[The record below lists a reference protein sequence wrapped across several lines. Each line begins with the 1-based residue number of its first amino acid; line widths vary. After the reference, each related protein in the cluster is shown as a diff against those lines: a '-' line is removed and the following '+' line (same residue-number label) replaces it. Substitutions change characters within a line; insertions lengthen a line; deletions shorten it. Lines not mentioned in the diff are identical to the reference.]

1 MKRQLAGILF
11 FAAVTIF
18 GAELPA
24 GVPKGS
30 TEIGQGRY
38 RFVDKDNKAWIYRM
52 TPFGV
57 QRSPEDAAKADT
69 ADKPSSS
76 GEQAKSAQNDQP
88 RTDTPFGKSSEP
100 AAGMPATTVTEA
112 GDSIRF
118 ERPSPFG
125 VYRWTR
131 KKSELTAEERKLW
144 EQQRNA
150 PAPANK
156 Q

>member
-11 FAAVTIF
+11 LAAVTIF

-30 TEIGQGRY
+30 TEVGQGRY

-57 QRSPEDAAKADT
+57 QRSPEDAAKAET
-69 ADKPSSS
+69 AYKPSQSA
-76 GEQAKSAQNDQP
+76 GEQAKSARDDQP

-100 AAGMPATTVTEA
+100 AAGMPVTTVTEA

-118 ERPSPFG
+118 ERPSPLVCTAG
-125 VYRWTR
+125 RA
-131 KKSELTAEERKLW
+131 KSP
-144 EQQRNA
+144 N
-150 PAPANK
+150 
-156 Q
+156 